1 MVGIPA
7 NRLRLLYID
16 LTKDRWYRSV
26 RRRAHDTPDAIL
38 IADAADLAVGKI
50 DFDHILRRADQAHG
64 LVGMSVEYLG
74 SVIAVLV
81 GRDIGVVAFDV
92 EGQPMRP
99 VAAFH
104 ADPLRQ
110 DRGHRVAHAPYLDVR
125 VARAAARPRG
135 RRPCP
140 CGRPG
145 WPVGCSARLAVTM
158 RPLLR
163 SATCIPHRSV
173 TLFTT

>member
-1 MVGIPA
+1 MFAGVSMSNQIDGYRPRVVGVYSIQRVSRDEVWLK
-7 NRLRLLYID
+7 N
-16 LTKDRWYRSV
+16 WYRSV
-26 RRRAHDTPDAIL
+26 RRRAHDAPDAIL

-99 VAAFH
+99 VAA
-104 ADPLRQ
+104 
-110 DRGHRVAHAPYLDVR
+110 
-125 VARAAARPRG
+125 
-135 RRPCP
+135 
-140 CGRPG
+140 
-145 WPVGCSARLAVTM
+145 
-158 RPLLR
+158 
-163 SATCIPHRSV
+163 
-173 TLFTT
+173 